1 MKLTKIETSPP
12 IRIDTTVGTR
22 VFAGDTM
29 IFGDT
34 GRRMLT
40 GWNSAGEVTYGTLP
54 SGIVPIPGVSGGI
67 YIRRIGARVTI
78 YLIAAQAGSSAP
90 SIPIPD
96 GFRVTSAPFPYTNL
110 LPIRAGGVTH
120 ARIGVAF
127 IFLSEAT
134 KGANMADGSNS
145 YAASIS
151 WDATQSWPTTLP
163 GLPA

>member
-54 SGIVPIPGVSGGI
+54 SGIVPTPGVSGGI
-67 YIRRIGARVTI
+67 YIRRVGHRVTMS
-78 YLIAAQAGSSAP
+78 LVAANAGSSAP
-90 SIPIPD
+90 TIPIPD
-96 GFRVTSAPFPYTNL
+96 GFRVTSAPFPFINL
-110 LPIRAGGVTH
+110 FPIRAGGVSL

-127 IFLSEAT
+127 IFLSGVT
-134 KGANMADGSNS
+134 NGANMADGSGS

>member
-1 MKLTKIETSPP
+1 MKLTKIETPP
-12 IRIDTTVGTR
+12 RTRVDTSVGTR

-29 IFGDT
+29 IYGDT

-40 GWNSAGEVTYGTLP
+40 QWNSAGEVTYGTLP
-54 SGIVPIPGVSGGI
+54 SGIVPTPGVSGGI

-78 YLIAAQAGSSAP
+78 SLIAAQAGSSTP
-90 SIPIPD
+90 TVPIPD
-96 GFRVTSAPFPYTNL
+96 GFRVTSAPYPYTNL
-110 LPIRAGGVTH
+110 LPIRAGGVSL

-127 IFLSEAT
+127 VFLSEVT
-134 KGANMADGSNS
+134 NGANLADGSGS

-163 GLPA
+163 GMPA